1 MNEVIGMMVLTDYNN
16 HTYRIEDVDFE
27 VNPLSKFSMK
37 SGDEISY
44 LEYYETKYRIRITNC
59 TQPLLVS
66 RTKPKAK
73 NLGKGDLV
81 YLIPELCR
89 PIGT

>member
-1 MNEVIGMMVLTDYNN
+1 MMVLTHYNN

-27 VNPLSKFSMK
+27 VSPSSKFPMK
-37 SGDEISY
+37 SGKEISY
-44 LEYYETKYRIRITNC
+44 LEYYQTKYNVKITNP
-59 TQPLLVS
+59 TQPLLVT

-81 YLIPELCR
+81 YLVPELCR
-89 PIGT
+89 PVGT